1 MNNKID
7 TSKLVFPLI
16 IAISFLLLG
25 IHLVQKDTLLGTII
39 GYANI
44 IFWSGMILFAG
55 FRLLSQKNNK

>member
-25 IHLVQKDTLLGTII
+25 IYLVQKDTLLGTII

-55 FRLLSQKNNK
+55 FRFLSQKNNK